1 MLKIT
6 DLHASAGDK
15 EILKGISLTINT
27 GEVHAIMGPNGSGK
41 STLAQVIAGH
51 PGYEVTS
58 GSIEYEGQDL
68 LDMEAEERA
77 QAGVFLAFQY
87 PVEIPGV
94 TNAYFL
100 RAAYN
105 ELRKARGEDELDPI
119 EFPRRH
125 GREAQ
130 GRRDGRDHDAALGE
144 RWVLGRREEAQRDP
158 ADGGARAKL
167 AVLDE
172 TDSGL
177 DIDALRIVAGGVN
190 TLKKPTNA
198 TIVVTHY
205 QRLLNYIVPDYVHV
219 LAHGRIVKSGGKEL
233 ALELEAKGYDWLL
246 GAGGGVTSVAP
257 YSDQFAAYSAN
268 GGGEGPSWLPTLR
281 QQAFERFTAL
291 GFPTTRDEDWH
302 FTSVTPIAERTFK
315 SVKPTVTTLT
325 LTDLKPWLVDEAWH
339 RLVFV
344 NGRLEPAL
352 SNFAELSAEVHVS
365 TLSDALREQPE
376 WVQKH
381 LGALAG
387 FDRAAFTALNTAF
400 MQDGVVVRVPKGE
413 VVDVPLHILN
423 VVDAQANGGA
433 IHPRLL
439 VVAEPL
445 SQLVLVESYA
455 GMGKS
460 SYLVNGVAEITVG
473 SGARVDHYKVQR
485 DNLEAFH
492 VGTVQVT
499 QGRDSIYHSFS
510 YAAGAELSR
519 TNIYTKLA
527 GTGSEA
533 RLNGIYVLDG
543 NQHAD
548 HQTFVEHLA
557 ESCASRELYK
567 GILDGASHGVFNGK
581 VYVDPIAQK
590 TGRQADQQGAAAL
603 GQGARGHQAA
613 ARDLRRRREVH
624 HGATIGRLDDVA
636 LFYMKSVVSA
646 LRMRVRCSP
655 TPSRPRCWRRSRSTP
670 CVWSWSARCSNAS
683 PISRSE

>member
-1 MLKIT
+1 M
-6 DLHASAGDK
+6 
-15 EILKGISLTINT
+15 
-27 GEVHAIMGPNGSGK
+27 
-41 STLAQVIAGH
+41 
-51 PGYEVTS
+51 
-58 GSIEYEGQDL
+58 
-68 LDMEAEERA
+68 
-77 QAGVFLAFQY
+77 
-87 PVEIPGV
+87 
-94 TNAYFL
+94 
-100 RAAYN
+100 
-105 ELRKARGEDELDPI
+105 
-119 EFPRRH
+119 
-125 GREAQ
+125 
-130 GRRDGRDHDAALGE
+130 
-144 RWVLGRREEAQRDP
+144 
-158 ADGGARAKL
+158 
-167 AVLDE
+167 
-172 TDSGL
+172 
-177 DIDALRIVAGGVN
+177 
-190 TLKKPTNA
+190 
-198 TIVVTHY
+198 
-205 QRLLNYIVPDYVHV
+205 
-219 LAHGRIVKSGGKEL
+219 
-233 ALELEAKGYDWLL
+233 
-246 GAGGGVTSVAP
+246 TSVAP
-257 YSDQFAAYSAN
+257 YSEQFAAYTAS

-281 QQAFERFTAL
+281 QQAFERFKTL

-315 SVKPTVTTLT
+315 AVKPTATTLT
-325 LTDLKPWLVDEAWH
+325 LADLKPWLVDEAWH

-423 VVDAQANGGA
+423 VVDAQANGAA

-445 SQLVLVESYA
+445 SQLVLVESYV
-455 GMGKS
+455 GLGKS

-533 RLNGIYVLDG
+533 RLNGLYVLDG

-557 ESCASRELYK
+557 EACASRELYK

-590 TGRQADQQGAAAL
+590 TDGKQTNKALLLSDKARVDTKPQLEIFAD
-603 GQGARGHQAA
+603 
-613 ARDLRRRREVH
+613 DVKCT
-624 HGATIGRLDDVA
+624 HGATIGRLDEIA
-636 LFYMKSVVSA
+636 LFYMKSRGIGAENSRALLTYAFAAEVLETIEIDA
-646 LRMRVRCSP
+646 LRLELERAVFERF
-655 TPSRPRCWRRSRSTP
+655 THL
-670 CVWSWSARCSNAS
+670 VL
-683 PISRSE
+683 E

>member
-1 MLKIT
+1 
-6 DLHASAGDK
+6 
-15 EILKGISLTINT
+15 
-27 GEVHAIMGPNGSGK
+27 
-41 STLAQVIAGH
+41 
-51 PGYEVTS
+51 
-58 GSIEYEGQDL
+58 
-68 LDMEAEERA
+68 
-77 QAGVFLAFQY
+77 
-87 PVEIPGV
+87 
-94 TNAYFL
+94 
-100 RAAYN
+100 
-105 ELRKARGEDELDPI
+105 
-119 EFPRRH
+119 
-125 GREAQ
+125 
-130 GRRDGRDHDAALGE
+130 
-144 RWVLGRREEAQRDP
+144 
-158 ADGGARAKL
+158 
-167 AVLDE
+167 
-172 TDSGL
+172 
-177 DIDALRIVAGGVN
+177 
-190 TLKKPTNA
+190 
-198 TIVVTHY
+198 
-205 QRLLNYIVPDYVHV
+205 
-219 LAHGRIVKSGGKEL
+219 
-233 ALELEAKGYDWLL
+233 
-246 GAGGGVTSVAP
+246 VAP
-257 YSDQFAAYSAN
+257 YSEQFAAYTAN
-268 GGGEGPSWLPTLR
+268 GGGEGPAWLPTLR
-281 QQAFERFTAL
+281 QQAFERFKTL

-315 SVKPTVTTLT
+315 SVKPAATTLT

-352 SNFAELSAEVHVS
+352 SNFSELSAEVHVS

-387 FDRAAFTALNTAF
+387 FDRAAFTAFNTAF

-590 TGRQADQQGAAAL
+590 TDGKQTNKALLLSDKARVDTKPQLEIFAD
-603 GQGARGHQAA
+603 
-613 ARDLRRRREVH
+613 DVKCT

-636 LFYMKSVVSA
+636 LFYMKSRGIGAENARALLTYAFAAEVLETIEIDA
-646 LRMRVRCSP
+646 LRLELERAVFERFTHLP
-655 TPSRPRCWRRSRSTP
+655 L
-670 CVWSWSARCSNAS
+670 
-683 PISRSE
+683 E